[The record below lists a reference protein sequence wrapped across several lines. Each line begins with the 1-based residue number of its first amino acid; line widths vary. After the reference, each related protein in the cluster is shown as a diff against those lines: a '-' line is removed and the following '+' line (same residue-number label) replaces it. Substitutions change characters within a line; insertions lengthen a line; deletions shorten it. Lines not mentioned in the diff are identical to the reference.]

1 MNGNVTSD
9 PKQGAAANGLEED
22 HDDEHQD
29 KDHSLITATTQPNNL
44 IARISSKIEGS
55 SSRTVAKTSGLLTS
69 QIRTGTEG
77 FTIDRSDSTQL

>member
-29 KDHSLITATTQPNNL
+29 KDHLLITATTQPNNL
-44 IARISSKIEGS
+44 IARISSKIEG
-55 SSRTVAKTSGLLTS
+55 TVAKTSGLLTS

-77 FTIDRSDSTQL
+77 SDSTQL